1 MPKKPLWIAISGVY
15 GTGKTTLVE
24 EMFNSYKEKGKRVIK
39 CTMPFQDYGK
49 LEKLKDSTD
58 IHNDILKLASWTRS
72 ITQQIREIQASGMYD
87 IIISD
92 GSVLDVLLFAS
103 MYSYMY
109 TDVTSILG
117 INSMPIEDFVVFL
130 DADVNLVAYPR
141 VYTVDNFLEKF
152 KSKNV
157 LEKQRFQLKRLLN
170 FVAIEKGIKQYD
182 KTKFFYI
189 DVKSDATRY
198 VLHRIALKKDFLP
211 PEINE

>member
-1 MPKKPLWIAISGVY
+1 MAEKPFWIAVSGVY

-24 EMFNSYKEKGKRVIK
+24 EMYNSYKEKGKRVIK
-39 CTMPFQDYGK
+39 YKMPYQIYAILK
-49 LEKLKDSTD
+49 KLKDSKD
-58 IHNDILKLASWTRS
+58 IHNDILKLASYTRT
-72 ITQQIREIQASGMYD
+72 ITQKIREIQTSGKYE
-87 IIISD
+87 IILSD
-92 GSVLDVLLFAS
+92 GSILDLLLYAS

-117 INSMPIEDFVVFL
+117 INSIPIEDFVVFL